1 MPSFWTNHES
11 WEDAESAF
19 PPIAGLLVI
28 NSRIINDILPQR
40 TQPKGQ
46 QEQISAHKSV
56 NFKAGKEKMDSC

>member
-28 NSRIINDILPQR
+28 NSIINDILPQG

-46 QEQISAHKSV
+46 QEQIFALKICK
-56 NFKAGKEKMDSC
+56 F